1 MAEIFSFPISVQRI
15 ENTLISIISPSRT
28 CYKSLALSKVT
39 SAKNS
44 VKSIPEELAEQS
56 REHYPIE
63 KNNKNQRKE
72 SGASAQTSAS
82 GAQNFYPYD
91 YFKPLYEPSLKSKR
105 FTGLRNTFEIINE
118 LKLKK
123 KCPKKCMITVF
134 PHIVSSLEWFPLLK

>member
-1 MAEIFSFPISVQRI
+1 MA
-15 ENTLISIISPSRT
+15 
-28 CYKSLALSKVT
+28 LAKVT

-44 VKSIPEELAEQS
+44 VKSIPEELAEQQS

-63 KNNKNQRKE
+63 KGNKNQRKE

-82 GAQNFYPYD
+82 GAQIFYPYD

-105 FTGLRNTFEIINE
+105 FTGLRNTFEMINE

-123 KCPKKCMITVF
+123 KCPKKCIITVF
-134 PHIVSSLEWFPLLK
+134 TYLLI

>member
-1 MAEIFSFPISVQRI
+1 M
-15 ENTLISIISPSRT
+15 
-28 CYKSLALSKVT
+28 T

-44 VKSIPEELAEQS
+44 VKSIPEEFAQQS
-56 REHYPIE
+56 SKHPIHA
-63 KNNKNQRKE
+63 RKE

-82 GAQNFYPYD
+82 AQTWDPTENNKNQTTPFYPYD

-105 FTGLRNTFEIINE
+105 FTGLRNTFEMINE